1 MTHSMLSDNA
11 FKDFLADAAEL
22 ADVLEQSLL
31 DLDKQP
37 GDPELIHEAFR
48 CLHTMKGDAGCLGL
62 VQMERLTHAAENLL
76 SPLRENP
83 AAMEATLPQTLLAVV
98 DHLRRLI
105 QHLSAHGNE
114 GEVVADSFI
123 TALNWLAETQAE
135 SLPEPEAESTPE
147 PVVLFEAEPAAEAI
161 LPPAEKAAARE
172 PTAPPTAAAPALHN
186 APAHHK
192 RPNNKNDF
200 VKVTTERLDRLMD
213 AVGELLVAQ
222 SMLLQEPE
230 LRQAHNPRLAAKA
243 ALLGKITRDLQE
255 VASAMRMV
263 SLKATFQKVER
274 LVHDLS
280 GIARTPTTL
289 TFSGE
294 DTELDRNVVETLRGA
309 LVHLV
314 RNAVDHGIENPTD
327 CRKAGKP
334 AQGQL
339 HLEAFHESGKV
350 VVRLR
355 DDGQG
360 LNTEAILSKARRLG
374 LVDENTTPVP
384 AEILQLIFRPGF
396 STAERVSEISGRGV
410 GLDAVKKS
418 VESLRGR
425 VEVDSTP
432 GAGAVFTIRLPLTLA
447 IVDTMVFRC
456 GQERFLMP
464 SESILEVLRPRPE
477 QLHTVA
483 GQGEMLLLRGAL
495 LPMFR
500 LHRMMSVAGAQADP
514 VQALVL
520 VIEGESGHFG
530 LLVDEVLDQQQ
541 VVIKA
546 LEGPFGHLK
555 ELSGGAVLGD
565 GRVALLLDPASLQT
579 MALSAQGEKI
589 SHAC

>member
-1 MTHSMLSDNA
+1 MLSDNA
-11 FKDFLADAAEL
+11 FKDFLADASEL
-22 ADVLEQSLL
+22 ADTLEQSLL
-31 DLDKQP
+31 NLDKQP
-37 GDPELIHEAFR
+37 GDAELIHEAFR
-48 CLHTMKGDAGCLGL
+48 CLHTLKGDAGCLGL
-62 VQMERLTHAAENLL
+62 TQLERLTHAAENLL

-83 AAMEATLPQTLLAVV
+83 AAMETTLPQTLLAVV

-105 QHLSAHGNE
+105 HHLSTQGNE

-123 TALNWLAETQAE
+123 TALNWLAETQEVPA
-135 SLPEPEAESTPE
+135 
-147 PVVLFEAEPAAEAI
+147 EAEPEIAMEQVAAIEI
-161 LPPAEKAAARE
+161 E
-172 PTAPPTAAAPALHN
+172 PTPQAAAPPAPKTPATAPLHKTQTT
-186 APAHHK
+186 ATPQH
-192 RPNNKNDF
+192 PGQKNDF

-222 SMLLQEPE
+222 AMLLQEPE
-230 LRQAHNPRLAAKA
+230 LRQVHNPRLMAKA

-263 SLKATFQKVER
+263 SLKATFQKVDR

-280 GIARTPTTL
+280 GVARIPITL

-314 RNAVDHGIENPTD
+314 RNAVDHGIENAD
-327 CRKAGKP
+327 QRRQLGKP
-334 AQGQL
+334 AQGHL

-360 LNTEAILSKARRLG
+360 LNAEAILAKAQRLG
-374 LVDENTTPVP
+374 LADENATPTQ
-384 AEILQLIFRPGF
+384 AEIFQLVFRPGF

-432 GAGAVFTIRLPLTLA
+432 GAGATFTIRLPLTLA

-477 QLHTVA
+477 QHHTVA
-483 GQGEMLLLRGAL
+483 GKGEMLLLRGAL

-500 LHRMMSVAGAQADP
+500 LHRMMNVVAAQTNP
-514 VQALVL
+514 TQALVL
-520 VIEGESGHFG
+520 VIEGETGPFG

-579 MALSAQGEKI
+579 LALSAQGGTI